1 MRKTTSLAI
10 VGGLLLAGAVGWA
23 ATGTQA
29 RVVAPTGG
37 GIDPLQMMISAR
49 DLPAPQY
56 TDFSVIFN

>member
-37 GIDPLQMMISAR
+37 GIDPLQMMTEAR